1 MPASNKT
8 TPSPLHVFAHTEAGF
23 ERAGLLDLSNA
34 QSGDFNAVFSY
45 DAAYVASRTGFALD
59 PLNLALSTTRRATA
73 SKYVGLGVL
82 FDAAPDAWGRRVIA
96 AHTRQT
102 ASSISEDTA
111 LRLGRGNTIGA
122 LVFSETESLNPKAI
136 SPMSSYPN
144 LDNLQAAASAVRNIE
159 TGTVN
164 DAVAQELL
172 AGSWS
177 IGGAR
182 PKSLIAHEGALWIAK
197 FATANEPFD
206 RQRAEWACLRMAR
219 DIGFGVPEHTLAQTN
234 LGSVLLV
241 KRFDRGE
248 DSEIRRHYI
257 SAASLVSAQPQS
269 KRLDTPFDM
278 ATFSYANLGDIAAL
292 IGQQPQQARSEV
304 FGRMLL
310 NILLHNTDDHLKN
323 HGFLRARGSLTKYE
337 LAPVFDISP
346 QASGLHFLQ
355 IGASGRTGSLTAALQ
370 DARSY
375 GLTRSGALAILDQ
388 LQSVFSKRGDYWDAA
403 GISAGEVRLIE
414 AVLGMRKD

>member
-1 MPASNKT
+1 M
-8 TPSPLHVFAHTEAGF
+8 
-23 ERAGLLDLSNA
+23 LDLSNA
-34 QSGDFNAVFSY
+34 PSGDFNAVWSY

-59 PLNLALSTTRRATA
+59 PLNLPLSTTRRATD

-96 AHTRQT
+96 AHTQQA

-111 LRLGRGNTIGA
+111 LRLGRGNTVGA
-122 LVFSETESLNPKAI
+122 LVFSETESLAENAMVPIA
-136 SPMSSYPN
+136 SYPD
-144 LDNLQAAASAVRNIE
+144 LDDLQAAAQAVRNVE
-159 TGTVN
+159 TGTAN
-164 DAVAQELL
+164 DALAQELL

-197 FATANEPFD
+197 FATANEAFD

-219 DIGFGVPEHTLAQTN
+219 DMGFGVPEHVLAHTS

-241 KRFDRGE
+241 KRFDRHSSADGDE
-248 DSEIRRHYI
+248 NLRRHYI

-292 IGQQPQQARSEV
+292 VCQQPQHARNEV
-304 FGRMLL
+304 FGRMVL

-323 HGFLRARGSLTKYE
+323 HGFLRMQGSLTKYE

-346 QASGLHFLQ
+346 QASGLHFLH
-355 IGASGRTGSLTAALQ
+355 IGVSGRTGSLAAALQ

-375 GLTRSGALAILDQ
+375 GLTRSGAQTIVDK
-388 LQSVFSKRGDYWDAA
+388 LQNVFSQRSDYWDAA
-403 GISAGEVRLIE
+403 GLSADGMRQIE